1 MKKIA
6 AALLAALIAMPLASC
21 GEAGQASPPAAAP
34 EDAQTAAD
42 TAEAVTETE
51 LRDNLPDDLD
61 YGGQTVT
68 LVWNP
73 LTLMKEINFD
83 SLNGEVVDDALF
95 TAGMAVS
102 ERLNV
107 NFSLVPI
114 ESSNSTQ
121 GKFVKEVSK
130 SVMAGDGAYDFM
142 YGYSMAFATLAAD
155 GILTDLKGTEHI
167 GLDQQWWAR
176 RLLDQATINDRL
188 YFATGDISA
197 ALLYNMVVTFFNK
210 QIVGDLGLDSPYELV
225 DGGKWTIDKM
235 ASMCKGVY
243 SDLNGNG
250 TSDGE
255 DRYGFS
261 QSPVFIDAFWFSSG
275 LSYTEIGEDGVPRL
289 SDDLQSQKASD
300 LVDKL
305 LSVIYD
311 GSNDMTLSGPGFE
324 SGNVLFHSNE
334 LLSAPWLY
342 RDVPF
347 DFGVVPIAVYDE
359 GEEFST
365 CASFTYQ
372 LYGIPIDA
380 KDPDMSSAVMEA
392 LAFEGYKTVTPALF
406 ETAMKVKYTS
416 DTDSVRMLDIVRDS
430 LNFDLGRL
438 FNSKLDSMT
447 WTLFRG
453 AITDKK
459 AWSSTIEKNL
469 GKLEKKFD
477 KLLESFGD

>member
-1 MKKIA
+1 MKKIM
-6 AALLAALIAMPLASC
+6 AALLAAVMALPFASC
-21 GEAGQASPPAAAP
+21 GEAGQASPPAVP
-34 EDAQTAAD
+34 EDAQISAD

-51 LRDNLPDDLD
+51 LKDNLPEDLD
-61 YGGQTVT
+61 FGGRTVN

-73 LTLMKEINFD
+73 LTAMREINFE
-83 SLNGEVVDDALF
+83 SLNGEVVDDALY
-95 TAGMAVS
+95 TAGLAVS

-107 NFSLVPI
+107 SFSLIPI
-114 ESSNSTQ
+114 ESNNSTQ
-121 GKFVKEVSK
+121 GNFVKAVSK
-130 SVMAGDGAYDFM
+130 SVMAGGGDYDFM
-142 YGYSMAFATLAAD
+142 YGYSRAFATLAAD
-155 GILTDLKGTEHI
+155 GMLSDLKETKYI
-167 GLDQQWWAR
+167 GLDQPWWAR
-176 RLLDQATINDRL
+176 RLLDQSTINKKL

-210 QIVGDLGLDSPYELV
+210 QMIADFVLENPYELV

-235 ASMCKGVY
+235 AEMCKGIY

-250 TSDGE
+250 TPDGE
-255 DRYGFS
+255 DRYGLS
-261 QSPVFIDAFWFSSG
+261 QSPVFVDAFWFSAG
-275 LSYTEIGEDGVPRL
+275 LSYTEIGDDGVPRL
-289 SDDLQSQKASD
+289 SEDLQGQKASD

-305 LSVIYD
+305 TSVIHD
-311 GSNDMTLSGPGFE
+311 DSNDMNLDHAPFE
-324 SGNVLFHSNE
+324 YGNVLFRSDE
-334 LLSAPWLY
+334 LLMAPYQY
-342 RDVPF
+342 RDVQF
-347 DFGVVPIAVYDE
+347 DFGVVPVPVYSE
-359 GEEFST
+359 GDEFST

-372 LYGIPIDA
+372 LYGIPVDA

-447 WTLFRG
+447 YSLFRD
-453 AITDKK
+453 AVTDNKE
-459 AWSSTIEKNL
+459 WTSLIEKNMS
-469 GKLEKKFD
+469 KLEKKFD